1 MTLIPKRPQPRSRA
15 AVLLGWCLA
24 LTLCLL
30 AFGVLATV
38 ALRPGVDAFDRS
50 VTTQLHSA
58 AGPTM
63 DTVMHGVTSLGSTAL
78 LTALVGVG
86 ALVLLRRRDHAEAAL
101 LVTALVGTL
110 VLNEALKV
118 FFARPRPALDWAESV
133 TGLSFPSGHAMNSFV
148 VYVVLGLLI
157 LRWRGAR
164 VGVAALTLALV
175 VATLVSISR
184 IYLGVHWATDVAAG
198 AVAGATYLLVLVPA
212 WEVMRRD

>member
-1 MTLIPKRPQPRSRA
+1 MD
-15 AVLLGWCLA
+15 A
-24 LTLCLL
+24 LMH
-30 AFGVLATV
+30 
-38 ALRPGVDAFDRS
+38 AL
-50 VTTQLHSA
+50 
-58 AGPTM
+58 
-63 DTVMHGVTSLGSTAL
+63 TSLGSTVL
-78 LTALVGVG
+78 LTALVGLV
-86 ALVLLRRRDHAEAAL
+86 ALVLWLRRDHADAAL

-118 FFARPRPALDWAESV
+118 FFARPRPALDWAESA

-157 LRWRGAR
+157 WRWRDAR

-175 VATLVSISR
+175 VATLVGISR

-212 WEVMRRD
+212 WEIIRRD

>member
-1 MTLIPKRPQPRSRA
+1 MTLIPKRTQPRLRA

-24 LTLCLL
+24 LALCLL

-50 VTTQLHSA
+50 VTTQVHSA

-63 DTVMHGVTSLGSTAL
+63 DAAMHALTSLGSSVL
-78 LTALVGVG
+78 LTALVGLV
-86 ALVLLRRRDHAEAAL
+86 ALVLLLRRAHADAAL

-110 VLNEALKV
+110 ALNEALKV
-118 FFARPRPALDWAESV
+118 FFARPRPALDWAEFA

-157 LRWRGAR
+157 LRWRGVR
-164 VGVAALTLALV
+164 MGVAALTLALV
-175 VATLVSISR
+175 VAALVGISR
-184 IYLGVHWATDVAAG
+184 VYLGVHWATDVTAG
-198 AVAGATYLLVLVPA
+198 AVAGAIYLLVLVPA
-212 WEVMRRD
+212 WEVLRRD